1 MSFIKMLSRL
11 GNLKYFPLVLS
22 LILIIPFT
30 PLESPAAPS
39 GPEAL
44 WAGGCSGDENYSFF
58 SEHGV

>member
-1 MSFIKMLSRL
+1 LPHGIVSPDLLF
-11 GNLKYFPLVLS
+11 
-22 LILIIPFT
+22 LIFT

-44 WAGGCSGDENYSFF
+44 WAGGCSGDENYSFS